1 MGEARWSC
9 LEEIPVGKRGKK
21 KGGDGGR
28 VQEGQKQSLRCTV
41 KKLVEDEGVDVS
53 NHTSEDL
60 ELSWQPERWKYSQE
74 K

>member
-1 MGEARWSC
+1 MREARWSC

-53 NHTSEDL
+53 NHT
-60 ELSWQPERWKYSQE
+60 Q
-74 K
+74 